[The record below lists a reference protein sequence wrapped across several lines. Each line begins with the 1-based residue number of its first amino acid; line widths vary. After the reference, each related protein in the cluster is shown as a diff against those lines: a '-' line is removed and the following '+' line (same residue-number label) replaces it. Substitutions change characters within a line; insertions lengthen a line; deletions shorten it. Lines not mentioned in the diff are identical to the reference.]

1 MAGFSEYIS
10 KSDKTPGSQPILFVF
25 IHFTGHFHVRYIVNK
40 KVFIMSDALQKTLTL
55 LLLIALGLLLRGKF
69 KSKDQTNG
77 IKEIIL
83 SVALPS
89 TIFIS
94 LMKIDVDSSMI
105 IIPVVT
111 LVFNFLMFFS
121 APLAF
126 ALFGIEKNSP
136 TGRTL
141 MMLIPSLAP
150 GLSCFP
156 FIAEFLG
163 EKSLAIAALADVGNK
178 FFVLISLYIL
188 AMNMFLKN
196 SHDTETKMG
205 GKLKSLFGNML
216 QEPINVLIILA
227 LVLLGFGINYSTL
240 PFVITE
246 IFDKTSAMMT
256 PLVLLF
262 IGLAVQLKEG
272 KKRIVASILLFRA
285 GSTMLISAGMIY
297 VLNITDQSMILLAIV
312 IPLSA
317 ASFWPLAHIS
327 AFNLREDALGLAKE
341 KRTFDMELAVL
352 LLAFSL
358 PFSTILILGIL
369 STGALFT
376 HMTTLV
382 ISGAVLITLG
392 GLPNLF
398 SKMFVRVSKA

>member
-1 MAGFSEYIS
+1 
-10 KSDKTPGSQPILFVF
+10 
-25 IHFTGHFHVRYIVNK
+25 
-40 KVFIMSDALQKTLTL
+40 MSDALQKTITL
-55 LLLIALGLLLRGKF
+55 LLLIILGLLLKSKF
-69 KSKDQTNG
+69 KNKDQTNG

-105 IIPVVT
+105 IIPLVT

-196 SHDTETKMG
+196 SEEKEMKMG
-205 GKLKSLFGNML
+205 GKLKSLFASMF
-216 QEPINVLIILA
+216 QEPINLLILLA
-227 LVLLGFGINYSTL
+227 LILLSFGINFKTL
-240 PFVITE
+240 PSVVTDL
-246 IFDKTSAMMT
+246 FDKTSAMMT

-285 GSTMLISAGMIY
+285 GITMLISAGMIY
-297 VLNITDQSMILLAIV
+297 VLNITDLSMVLLAIV

-327 AFNLREDALGLAKE
+327 AFNLREDAKSLPKE
-341 KRTFDMELAVL
+341 RRTFDLELAVL

-358 PFSTILILGIL
+358 PFSTILILAIL
-369 STGALFT
+369 S
-376 HMTTLV
+376 
-382 ISGAVLITLG
+382 SGAFFAHISTLITAGLIFICLG
-392 GLPNLF
+392 ALPNLLG
-398 SKMFVRVSKA
+398 KVFVKVSKA

>member
-1 MAGFSEYIS
+1 
-10 KSDKTPGSQPILFVF
+10 
-25 IHFTGHFHVRYIVNK
+25 
-40 KVFIMSDALQKTLTL
+40 MSDALQKTITL
-55 LLLIALGLLLRGKF
+55 LLLIILGLLLKSKF

-94 LMKIDVDSSMI
+94 LMKIDIDSSMI

-126 ALFGIEKNSP
+126 SLFGIEKNSP

-196 SHDTETKMG
+196 SEEKEMKMG
-205 GKLKSLFGNML
+205 GKLKSLFVSMF
-216 QEPINVLIILA
+216 QEPINLLIFLA
-227 LVLLGFGINYSTL
+227 LILLSFGVSFKTL
-240 PFVITE
+240 PSLVTDL
-246 IFDKTSAMMT
+246 FDKTSAMMT

-285 GSTMLISAGMIY
+285 GITMLISAGMIY
-297 VLNITDQSMILLAIV
+297 VLHITDPSMILLSIV

-327 AFNLREDALGLAKE
+327 AFNLREDAKSLPKE
-341 KRTFDMELAVL
+341 KRTFDLELAVL

-369 STGALFT
+369 S
-376 HMTTLV
+376 
-382 ISGAVLITLG
+382 SGTFFAHTSTLITSGLILISLG
-392 GLPNLF
+392 ALPNLLGKVF
-398 SKMFVRVSKA
+398 IKVSKA

>member
-1 MAGFSEYIS
+1 
-10 KSDKTPGSQPILFVF
+10 
-25 IHFTGHFHVRYIVNK
+25 
-40 KVFIMSDALQKTLTL
+40 MSDALQKTITL
-55 LLLIALGLLLRGKF
+55 LLLIGLGLLLRGKF

-94 LMKIDVDSSMI
+94 LMKIDIDSSMI

-205 GKLKSLFGNML
+205 GKLKSLFGNMF

-227 LVLLGFGINYSTL
+227 LVLLGFGINYKTL
-240 PFVITE
+240 PFFLTE

-272 KKRIVASILLFRA
+272 KKAIVASILLFRA

-297 VLNITDQSMILLAIV
+297 VLNLTDQSMVLLAIV

-327 AFNLREDALGLAKE
+327 AFNLREDAMGLSKE

-376 HMTTLV
+376 HLTTLI
-382 ISGAVLITLG
+382 ISGVVMIALG

-398 SKMFVRVSKA
+398 SKVFVRVSKA

>member
-1 MAGFSEYIS
+1 
-10 KSDKTPGSQPILFVF
+10 
-25 IHFTGHFHVRYIVNK
+25 
-40 KVFIMSDALQKTLTL
+40 MSDALQKTITL
-55 LLLIALGLLLRGKF
+55 LLLIALGLLLKSKF
-69 KSKDQTNG
+69 KNKDQTNG

-94 LMKIDVDSSMI
+94 LMKIDIDSSMF
-105 IIPVVT
+105 IIPLVT
-111 LVFNFLMFFS
+111 LIFNFLMFFS

-196 SHDTETKMG
+196 SADKEMKMG
-205 GKLKSLFGNML
+205 GKLKSLFASMF
-216 QEPINVLIILA
+216 QEPINLLIFIAIIL
-227 LVLLGFGINYSTL
+227 LSLGINYNTL
-240 PFVITE
+240 PPLVVD

-272 KKRIVASILLFRA
+272 KKRIVASILFFRA
-285 GSTMLISAGMIY
+285 GITMLISAGMIY
-297 VLNITDQSMILLAIV
+297 VLNITDQNMVLLSIV

-327 AFNLREDALGLAKE
+327 AFNLREDAKGMAKE
-341 KRTFDMELAVL
+341 KRTFDLELAVL

-358 PFSTILILGIL
+358 PFSTILILAIL
-369 STGALFT
+369 SSGSFFAHTS
-376 HMTTLV
+376 TLITAGLV
-382 ISGAVLITLG
+382 LICLGAV
-392 GLPNLF
+392 PNVL
-398 SKMFVRVSKA
+398 SKVFVKMSKASS

>member
-1 MAGFSEYIS
+1 
-10 KSDKTPGSQPILFVF
+10 
-25 IHFTGHFHVRYIVNK
+25 
-40 KVFIMSDALQKTLTL
+40 MSDALQKTITL
-55 LLLIALGLLLRGKF
+55 LLLITLGLLLKGKF
-69 KSKDQTNG
+69 KNKDQTNG

-94 LMKIDVDSSMI
+94 LMKIDIDSSMI
-105 IIPVVT
+105 IIPLVT

-126 ALFGIEKNSP
+126 SLFGIEKNSP

-196 SHDTETKMG
+196 SDDKEMKMG
-205 GKLKSLFGNML
+205 GKLKSLFASMF
-216 QEPINVLIILA
+216 QEPINILIFLAIIL
-227 LVLLGFGINYSTL
+227 LSMGINYSTL
-240 PFVITE
+240 PSVVTDL
-246 IFDKTSAMMT
+246 FDKTSAMMT

-272 KKRIVASILLFRA
+272 KKRIVASILFFRA
-285 GSTMLISAGMIY
+285 GITMLISAGMIY
-297 VLNITDQSMILLAIV
+297 VLNITDLSMILLAIV

-327 AFNLREDALGLAKE
+327 AFNLREDQKAMPKE
-341 KRTFDMELAVL
+341 KRTFDLELAVL

-358 PFSTILILGIL
+358 PFSTILILAIL
-369 STGALFT
+369 SSGSFFAHTTTLLTSGLILICLGAL
-376 HMTTLV
+376 
-382 ISGAVLITLG
+382 
-392 GLPNLF
+392 PNAL
-398 SKMFVRVSKA
+398 SKVFVKMSKA

>member
-1 MAGFSEYIS
+1 
-10 KSDKTPGSQPILFVF
+10 
-25 IHFTGHFHVRYIVNK
+25 
-40 KVFIMSDALQKTLTL
+40 MSDALQKTITL
-55 LLLIALGLLLRGKF
+55 LLLIGLGALL
-69 KSKDQTNG
+69 KSKFRSKEQTNG

-94 LMKIDVDSSMI
+94 LMKIDMDSSMFV
-105 IIPVVT
+105 IPLIT
-111 LVFNFLMFFS
+111 LIFNFLMFFS
-121 APLAF
+121 APIAF
-126 ALFGIEKNSP
+126 TLFGIDKNSP
-136 TGRTL
+136 TGRTM

-196 SHDTETKMG
+196 SEDKETKMG
-205 GKLKSLFGNML
+205 GKLKSLFVSMF
-216 QEPINVLIILA
+216 QEPINLLIFLAIL
-227 LVLLGFGINYSTL
+227 LLSLGINYSTL
-240 PFVITE
+240 PGVVTE
-246 IFDKTSAMMT
+246 LFDKTSAMMT

-272 KKRIVASILLFRA
+272 KKRIVASILFFRA
-285 GSTMLISAGMIY
+285 GITMLISAGMIY
-297 VLNITDQSMILLAIV
+297 VLNLSDSAMILLAIV

-327 AFNLREDALGLAKE
+327 AFNIKEDSKSVPKE
-341 KRTFDMELAVL
+341 KRTFDLELAVL

-358 PFSTILILGIL
+358 PFSTILILAIL
-369 STGALFT
+369 SSGTFFT
-376 HMTTLV
+376 HLPT
-382 ISGAVLITLG
+382 LITVGIALIG
-392 GLPNLF
+392 AAAIPNAASKFYVKF
-398 SKMFVRVSKA
+398 SKAKTSQ

>member
-1 MAGFSEYIS
+1 
-10 KSDKTPGSQPILFVF
+10 
-25 IHFTGHFHVRYIVNK
+25 
-40 KVFIMSDALQKTLTL
+40 MSDALQKTITL
-55 LLLIALGLLLRGKF
+55 LLLITLGLLLKGKF
-69 KSKDQTNG
+69 KNKDQTNG

-94 LMKIDVDSSMI
+94 LMKIDIDSSMI
-105 IIPVVT
+105 IIPMVT

-126 ALFGIEKNSP
+126 SLFGIEKNSP

-196 SHDTETKMG
+196 SDDKEMKMG
-205 GKLKSLFGNML
+205 GKLKSLFASMF
-216 QEPINVLIILA
+216 QEPINILIFLAIIL
-227 LVLLGFGINYSTL
+227 LSLGINYSTL
-240 PFVITE
+240 PSVVTDL
-246 IFDKTSAMMT
+246 FDKTSAMMT

-272 KKRIVASILLFRA
+272 KKRIVASILFFRA
-285 GSTMLISAGMIY
+285 GITMLISAGMIY
-297 VLNITDQSMILLAIV
+297 VLNITDLSMILLAIV

-327 AFNLREDALGLAKE
+327 AFNLREDQKAMPKE
-341 KRTFDMELAVL
+341 KRTFDLELAVL

-358 PFSTILILGIL
+358 PFSTILILAIL
-369 STGALFT
+369 SSGSFFAHTTTLLTSGLILICLGAL
-376 HMTTLV
+376 
-382 ISGAVLITLG
+382 
-392 GLPNLF
+392 PNAL
-398 SKMFVRVSKA
+398 SKVFVKMSKA

>member
-1 MAGFSEYIS
+1 
-10 KSDKTPGSQPILFVF
+10 
-25 IHFTGHFHVRYIVNK
+25 
-40 KVFIMSDALQKTLTL
+40 MSDALQKTITL
-55 LLLIALGLLLRGKF
+55 LLLIGLGLLLKSKF
-69 KSKDQTNG
+69 KNKDQTNG

-94 LMKIDVDSSMI
+94 LMKIDIDSSMI

-126 ALFGIEKNSP
+126 SLFGIEKNSP

-196 SHDTETKMG
+196 SDDKETKMG
-205 GKLKSLFGNML
+205 GKLKSLFVSMF
-216 QEPINVLIILA
+216 QEPINILIFLAIIL
-227 LVLLGFGINYSTL
+227 LSVGINYSSL
-240 PFVITE
+240 PFVVTE

-272 KKRIVASILLFRA
+272 KKRIVASILFFRA
-285 GSTMLISAGMIY
+285 GITMIISAGMIY
-297 VLNITDQSMILLAIV
+297 VLHITDLSLILLAIV

-327 AFNLREDALGLAKE
+327 AFNLREDAKGLPKE
-341 KRTFDMELAVL
+341 KRTFDLELAVL

-358 PFSTILILGIL
+358 PFSTILILAIL
-369 STGALFT
+369 SSGSFFAHTSTLLTSGMIFIVLGAL
-376 HMTTLV
+376 
-382 ISGAVLITLG
+382 
-392 GLPNLF
+392 PNAL
-398 SKMFVRVSKA
+398 SKVFVKVSKA

>member
-1 MAGFSEYIS
+1 
-10 KSDKTPGSQPILFVF
+10 
-25 IHFTGHFHVRYIVNK
+25 
-40 KVFIMSDALQKTLTL
+40 MSDALQKTITL
-55 LLLIALGLLLRGKF
+55 LLLIGLGLLLKSKF
-69 KSKDQTNG
+69 KNKDQTNG

-94 LMKIDVDSSMI
+94 LMKIEVDSSMI
-105 IIPVVT
+105 IIPLVT

-126 ALFGIEKNSP
+126 SLFGIEKNSP
-136 TGRTL
+136 TGRTM

-196 SHDTETKMG
+196 SDDKETKMG
-205 GKLKSLFGNML
+205 GKLKSLFVSMF
-216 QEPINVLIILA
+216 QEPINILIFLAIIL
-227 LVLLGFGINYSTL
+227 LSVGINYSTL
-240 PFVITE
+240 PFVVTE

-272 KKRIVASILLFRA
+272 KKRIVASILFFRA
-285 GSTMLISAGMIY
+285 GITMIISAGMIY
-297 VLNITDQSMILLAIV
+297 VLHITDLSLILLAIV

-327 AFNLREDALGLAKE
+327 AFNLREDAKGLPKE
-341 KRTFDMELAVL
+341 KRTFDLELAVL

-358 PFSTILILGIL
+358 PFSTILILAIL
-369 STGALFT
+369 SSGSFFAHTSTLLTSGMIFIVLGAL
-376 HMTTLV
+376 
-382 ISGAVLITLG
+382 
-392 GLPNLF
+392 PNAL
-398 SKMFVRVSKA
+398 SKVFVKVSKA

>member
-1 MAGFSEYIS
+1 
-10 KSDKTPGSQPILFVF
+10 
-25 IHFTGHFHVRYIVNK
+25 
-40 KVFIMSDALQKTLTL
+40 MSDALQKTITL
-55 LLLIALGLLLRGKF
+55 LLLIGLGLVLKSKF
-69 KSKDQTNG
+69 KNKDQTNG

-94 LMKIDVDSSMI
+94 LMKIDMDSSMI
-105 IIPVVT
+105 IIPLVT

-126 ALFGIEKNSP
+126 ALFGIDKNSP

-196 SHDTETKMG
+196 SDDKETKMG
-205 GKLKSLFGNML
+205 GKLKSLFLSMF
-216 QEPINVLIILA
+216 QEPINVLIFLAIIL
-227 LVLLGFGINYSTL
+227 LSFGINFKSL
-240 PFVITE
+240 PFVISDV
-246 IFDKTSAMMT
+246 FDKTSAMMT

-272 KKRIVASILLFRA
+272 KKRIVASILFFRA
-285 GSTMLISAGMIY
+285 GITMLISAGMIY
-297 VLNITDQSMILLAIV
+297 VLNISDIPMMLLAIV

-327 AFNLREDALGLAKE
+327 AFNLREDAKSVPKE
-341 KRTFDMELAVL
+341 KRTFDLELAVL

-358 PFSTILILGIL
+358 PFSTILILAIL
-369 STGALFT
+369 SSGSFFT
-376 HMTTLV
+376 HMPTL
-382 ISGAVLITLG
+382 IIAGFIFIGLGA
-392 GLPNLF
+392 LPNAL
-398 SKMFVRVSKA
+398 SKVFVKMSKA

>member
-1 MAGFSEYIS
+1 
-10 KSDKTPGSQPILFVF
+10 
-25 IHFTGHFHVRYIVNK
+25 
-40 KVFIMSDALQKTLTL
+40 MSDALQKTITL
-55 LLLIALGLLLRGKF
+55 LLLIALGLLLKSKF
-69 KSKDQTNG
+69 KNKDQTNG

-94 LMKIDVDSSMI
+94 LMKIDIDSSMF
-105 IIPVVT
+105 IIPLVT
-111 LVFNFLMFFS
+111 LIFNFLMFFS

-196 SHDTETKMG
+196 SDDKETKMG
-205 GKLKSLFGNML
+205 GKLKSLFASMF
-216 QEPINVLIILA
+216 QEPINLLIFIAIIL
-227 LVLLGFGINYSTL
+227 LSLGINYNTL
-240 PFVITE
+240 PSLVVD

-272 KKRIVASILLFRA
+272 KKRIVASILFFR
-285 GSTMLISAGMIY
+285 AGMIY
-297 VLNITDQSMILLAIV
+297 VLNITDLNMVLLSIV

-327 AFNLREDALGLAKE
+327 AFNLREDAKGMAKE
-341 KRTFDMELAVL
+341 KRTFDLELAVL

-358 PFSTILILGIL
+358 PFSTILILAIL
-369 STGALFT
+369 SSGSFFAHTS
-376 HMTTLV
+376 TLITAGLV
-382 ISGAVLITLG
+382 LICLGAV
-392 GLPNLF
+392 PNAL
-398 SKMFVRVSKA
+398 SKVFVKMSKA

>member
-1 MAGFSEYIS
+1 
-10 KSDKTPGSQPILFVF
+10 
-25 IHFTGHFHVRYIVNK
+25 
-40 KVFIMSDALQKTLTL
+40 MSDALQKTITL
-55 LLLIALGLLLRGKF
+55 LLLIILGLLLKSKF

-94 LMKIDVDSSMI
+94 LMKIDIDSSMI

-126 ALFGIEKNSP
+126 SLFGIEKNSP

-196 SHDTETKMG
+196 SEEKEMKMG
-205 GKLKSLFGNML
+205 GKLKSLFVSMF
-216 QEPINVLIILA
+216 QEPINLLIFLA
-227 LVLLGFGINYSTL
+227 LILLSFGISFKTL
-240 PFVITE
+240 PSLVTDL
-246 IFDKTSAMMT
+246 FDKTSAMMT

-285 GSTMLISAGMIY
+285 GITMLISAGMIY
-297 VLNITDQSMILLAIV
+297 VLHITDPSMILLSIV

-327 AFNLREDALGLAKE
+327 AFNLREDAKSLPKE
-341 KRTFDMELAVL
+341 KRTFDLELAVL

-369 STGALFT
+369 S
-376 HMTTLV
+376 
-382 ISGAVLITLG
+382 SGTFFAHTSTLITSGLILISLG
-392 GLPNLF
+392 ALPNLLGKVF
-398 SKMFVRVSKA
+398 MKVSKA

>member
-1 MAGFSEYIS
+1 
-10 KSDKTPGSQPILFVF
+10 
-25 IHFTGHFHVRYIVNK
+25 
-40 KVFIMSDALQKTLTL
+40 MSDALQKTITL
-55 LLLIALGLLLRGKF
+55 LLLIGLGLLLKGKF
-69 KSKDQTNG
+69 RNREQTNG

-94 LMKIDVDSSMI
+94 LMKIEIDSSMI
-105 IIPVVT
+105 FIPLIT

-121 APLAF
+121 APIGLT
-126 ALFGIEKNSP
+126 LFGIEKNSP

-141 MMLIPSLAP
+141 LMLIPSLAP

-156 FIAEFLG
+156 LIAEFLG

-196 SHDTETKMG
+196 SEDKDTKISS
-205 GKLKSLFGNML
+205 KLKSLFVSMF
-216 QEPINVLIILA
+216 QEPINLLIFLA
-227 LVLLGFGINYSTL
+227 IFLLSLGVNYKSL
-240 PFVITE
+240 PSVVTDLL
-246 IFDKTSAMMT
+246 DKTSALMT

-272 KKRIVASILLFRA
+272 KKRLVMSILFFRA
-285 GSTMLISAGMIY
+285 GITMLISAGMIY
-297 VLNITDQSMILLAIV
+297 VLHLDDVSMILLAIV

-327 AFNLREDALGLAKE
+327 AFNLREDARSLPKE
-341 KRTFDMELAVL
+341 KRTFDLELAVL

-358 PFSTILILGIL
+358 PFSTTLILAVLSSGPFFTDITRLVTAGLILICLGL
-369 STGALFT
+369 
-376 HMTTLV
+376 
-382 ISGAVLITLG
+382 
-392 GLPNLF
+392 LPNAL
-398 SKMFVRVSKA
+398 SKIFLKVSKQEEMTR

>member
-1 MAGFSEYIS
+1 
-10 KSDKTPGSQPILFVF
+10 
-25 IHFTGHFHVRYIVNK
+25 
-40 KVFIMSDALQKTLTL
+40 MSDALQKTITL
-55 LLLIALGLLLRGKF
+55 LLLIGLGLLLKSKF
-69 KSKDQTNG
+69 KNKDQTNG

-94 LMKIDVDSSMI
+94 LMKIDIDSSMI

-126 ALFGIEKNSP
+126 SLFGIEKNSP

-196 SHDTETKMG
+196 SDDKETKMG
-205 GKLKSLFGNML
+205 GKLKSLFVSMF
-216 QEPINVLIILA
+216 QEPINILIFLAIIL
-227 LVLLGFGINYSTL
+227 LSVGINYNSL
-240 PFVITE
+240 PFVVTE

-272 KKRIVASILLFRA
+272 KKRIVASILFFRA
-285 GSTMLISAGMIY
+285 GITMIISAGMIY
-297 VLNITDQSMILLAIV
+297 VLHITDLSLILLAIV

-327 AFNLREDALGLAKE
+327 AFNLREDAKGLPKE
-341 KRTFDMELAVL
+341 KRTFDLELAVL

-358 PFSTILILGIL
+358 PFSTILILAIL
-369 STGALFT
+369 SSGSFFAHTSTLLTSGMIFIVLGAL
-376 HMTTLV
+376 
-382 ISGAVLITLG
+382 
-392 GLPNLF
+392 PNAL
-398 SKMFVRVSKA
+398 SKVFVKVSKA

>member
-1 MAGFSEYIS
+1 
-10 KSDKTPGSQPILFVF
+10 
-25 IHFTGHFHVRYIVNK
+25 
-40 KVFIMSDALQKTLTL
+40 MSDALQKTITL
-55 LLLIALGLLLRGKF
+55 LLLIILGLLLKSKF

-94 LMKIDVDSSMI
+94 LMKIEIDSSMI
-105 IIPVVT
+105 IIPIVT

-126 ALFGIEKNSP
+126 SLFGIEKNSP

-196 SHDTETKMG
+196 SDEKEMKMG
-205 GKLKSLFGNML
+205 GKLKSLLLSMF
-216 QEPINVLIILA
+216 QEPINLLIFLAIIL
-227 LVLLGFGINYSTL
+227 LSFGITFKTL
-240 PFVITE
+240 PSVVTDL
-246 IFDKTSAMMT
+246 FDKTSAMMT

-285 GSTMLISAGMIY
+285 GITMLISAGMIY
-297 VLNITDQSMILLAIV
+297 VLHITDPSMILLSIV

-327 AFNLREDALGLAKE
+327 AFNLREEAKSLPKE
-341 KRTFDMELAVL
+341 KRTFDLELAVL

-369 STGALFT
+369 SSGAFFT
-376 HMTTLV
+376 H
-382 ISGAVLITLG
+382 ISTLITAGLILICLG
-392 GLPNLF
+392 ALPNLLG
-398 SKMFVRVSKA
+398 KVFVKVSKA

>member
-1 MAGFSEYIS
+1 
-10 KSDKTPGSQPILFVF
+10 
-25 IHFTGHFHVRYIVNK
+25 
-40 KVFIMSDALQKTLTL
+40 MSDALQKTITL
-55 LLLIALGLLLRGKF
+55 LLLIGLGLILKGKF
-69 KSKDQTNG
+69 KNKDQTNG

-94 LMKIDVDSSMI
+94 LMKIDMDSSMI
-105 IIPVVT
+105 IIPLVT

-196 SHDTETKMG
+196 SDDKETKMG
-205 GKLKSLFGNML
+205 GKLKSLFVSMF
-216 QEPINVLIILA
+216 QEPINILIFLAIIL
-227 LVLLGFGINYSTL
+227 LSVGINYSSL
-240 PFVITE
+240 PFVVTE

-272 KKRIVASILLFRA
+272 KKRIVASILFFRA
-285 GSTMLISAGMIY
+285 GITMIISAGMIY
-297 VLNITDQSMILLAIV
+297 VLHITDLSLILLAIV

-327 AFNLREDALGLAKE
+327 AFNLREDAKGLPKE
-341 KRTFDMELAVL
+341 KRTFDLELAVL

-358 PFSTILILGIL
+358 PFSTILILAIL
-369 STGALFT
+369 SSGSFFAHTSTLLTSGMIFIVLGAL
-376 HMTTLV
+376 
-382 ISGAVLITLG
+382 
-392 GLPNLF
+392 PNAL
-398 SKMFVRVSKA
+398 SKVFVKVSKA

>member
-1 MAGFSEYIS
+1 
-10 KSDKTPGSQPILFVF
+10 
-25 IHFTGHFHVRYIVNK
+25 
-40 KVFIMSDALQKTLTL
+40 MSDALQKTITL
-55 LLLIALGLLLRGKF
+55 LLLIILGLLLKSKF
-69 KSKDQTNG
+69 KSKEQTNG

-94 LMKIDVDSSMI
+94 LMKIDIDSSMI
-105 IIPVVT
+105 VIPLVT

-126 ALFGIEKNSP
+126 SLFGIEKHSP

-196 SHDTETKMG
+196 SDEKEMKMG
-205 GKLKSLFGNML
+205 GKLKSLFASMF
-216 QEPINVLIILA
+216 QEPINILIFLA
-227 LVLLGFGINYSTL
+227 LILLSLGISFKTL
-240 PFVITE
+240 PSVVTDL
-246 IFDKTSAMMT
+246 FDKTSAMMT

-285 GSTMLISAGMIY
+285 GITMLISAGMIY
-297 VLNITDQSMILLAIV
+297 VLNITDLSMILLSIV

-327 AFNLREDALGLAKE
+327 AFNLREDTKSVPKE
-341 KRTFDMELAVL
+341 KRTFDLELAVL

-358 PFSTILILGIL
+358 PFSTILILSIL
-369 STGALFT
+369 S
-376 HMTTLV
+376 
-382 ISGAVLITLG
+382 SGSFFAHIPTLITSGLILISLG
-392 GLPNLF
+392 ALPNLLGKVF
-398 SKMFVRVSKA
+398 MKVSKA

>member
-1 MAGFSEYIS
+1 
-10 KSDKTPGSQPILFVF
+10 
-25 IHFTGHFHVRYIVNK
+25 
-40 KVFIMSDALQKTLTL
+40 MSDALQKTITL
-55 LLLIALGLLLRGKF
+55 LLLIGLGLLLKSKF
-69 KSKDQTNG
+69 KNKDQTNG

-94 LMKIDVDSSMI
+94 LMKIDIDSSMI

-126 ALFGIEKNSP
+126 SLFGIEKNSP
-136 TGRTL
+136 TGRTM

-196 SHDTETKMG
+196 SDDKETKMG
-205 GKLKSLFGNML
+205 GKLKSLFVSMF
-216 QEPINVLIILA
+216 QEPINILIFLAIIL
-227 LVLLGFGINYSTL
+227 LSLGINYSSL
-240 PFVITE
+240 PFVVTE

-272 KKRIVASILLFRA
+272 KKRIVASILFFRA
-285 GSTMLISAGMIY
+285 GITMIISAGMIY
-297 VLNITDQSMILLAIV
+297 VLHITDLSLILLAIV

-327 AFNLREDALGLAKE
+327 AFNLREDAKGLPKE
-341 KRTFDMELAVL
+341 KRTFDLELAVL

-358 PFSTILILGIL
+358 PFSTILILAIL
-369 STGALFT
+369 SSGSFFAHTSTLLTSGMIFIVLGAL
-376 HMTTLV
+376 
-382 ISGAVLITLG
+382 
-392 GLPNLF
+392 PNAL
-398 SKMFVRVSKA
+398 SKVFVKVSKA

>member
-1 MAGFSEYIS
+1 
-10 KSDKTPGSQPILFVF
+10 
-25 IHFTGHFHVRYIVNK
+25 
-40 KVFIMSDALQKTLTL
+40 MSDALQKTITL
-55 LLLIALGLLLRGKF
+55 LLLIGLGLLLKSKF
-69 KSKDQTNG
+69 KNKDQTNG

-94 LMKIDVDSSMI
+94 LMKIDIDSSMI
-105 IIPVVT
+105 IIPLVT

-126 ALFGIEKNSP
+126 ALFGIDKNSP

-196 SHDTETKMG
+196 SDDKETKMG
-205 GKLKSLFGNML
+205 GKLKSLFASMF
-216 QEPINVLIILA
+216 QEPINLLIFLAIL
-227 LVLLGFGINYSTL
+227 LLSLGINYNTL
-240 PFVITE
+240 PSLITDL
-246 IFDKTSAMMT
+246 FDKTSAMMT

-272 KKRIVASILLFRA
+272 KKRIVASILFFRA
-285 GSTMLISAGMIY
+285 GITMLISAGMIY
-297 VLNITDQSMILLAIV
+297 VLNINDYAMILLAIV

-327 AFNLREDALGLAKE
+327 AFNLKEDAKGLPKE
-341 KRTFDMELAVL
+341 KRTFDLELAVL

-358 PFSTILILGIL
+358 PFSTILILAIL
-369 STGALFT
+369 SSGTFFT
-376 HMTTLV
+376 HNTTL
-382 ISGAVLITLG
+382 ISAGLILIGLGAI
-392 GLPNLF
+392 PNAV
-398 SKMFVRVSKA
+398 SKVFVKVSKA

>member
-1 MAGFSEYIS
+1 
-10 KSDKTPGSQPILFVF
+10 
-25 IHFTGHFHVRYIVNK
+25 
-40 KVFIMSDALQKTLTL
+40 MSDALQKTITL
-55 LLLIALGLLLRGKF
+55 LLLIILGLLLKSKF
-69 KSKDQTNG
+69 KSKEQTNG

-94 LMKIDVDSSMI
+94 LMKIDIDSSMI
-105 IIPVVT
+105 IIPLVT

-126 ALFGIEKNSP
+126 SLFGIEKNSP
-136 TGRTL
+136 TGRTM

-196 SHDTETKMG
+196 SEEKEMKMG
-205 GKLKSLFGNML
+205 GKLKSLFISMF
-216 QEPINVLIILA
+216 QEPINLLIFLA
-227 LVLLGFGINYSTL
+227 LILLSFGVSFKTL
-240 PFVITE
+240 PSVVTDL
-246 IFDKTSAMMT
+246 FDKTSAMMT

-272 KKRIVASILLFRA
+272 RKRIVASILLFRA
-285 GSTMLISAGMIY
+285 GITMLISAGMIY
-297 VLNITDQSMILLAIV
+297 VLHITDPSMILLSIV

-327 AFNLREDALGLAKE
+327 AFNLREDAKSLPKE
-341 KRTFDMELAVL
+341 KRTFDLELAVL

-358 PFSTILILGIL
+358 PFSTVLILGIL
-369 STGALFT
+369 S
-376 HMTTLV
+376 
-382 ISGAVLITLG
+382 SGTFFAHTSTLITSGLILICLG
-392 GLPNLF
+392 ALPNLLG
-398 SKMFVRVSKA
+398 KVFVKVSKA

>member
-1 MAGFSEYIS
+1 M
-10 KSDKTPGSQPILFVF
+10 KS
-25 IHFTGHFHVRYIVNK
+25 
-40 KVFIMSDALQKTLTL
+40 
-55 LLLIALGLLLRGKF
+55 KF
-69 KSKDQTNG
+69 KNKDQTNG

-94 LMKIDVDSSMI
+94 LMKIDIDSSMI

-126 ALFGIEKNSP
+126 SLFGIEKNSP

-196 SHDTETKMG
+196 SDDKETKMG
-205 GKLKSLFGNML
+205 GKLKSLFVSMF
-216 QEPINVLIILA
+216 QEPINILIFLAIIL
-227 LVLLGFGINYSTL
+227 LSVGINYNSL
-240 PFVITE
+240 PFVVTE

-272 KKRIVASILLFRA
+272 KKRIVASILFFRA
-285 GSTMLISAGMIY
+285 GITMIISAGMIY
-297 VLNITDQSMILLAIV
+297 VLHITDLSLILLAIV

-327 AFNLREDALGLAKE
+327 AFNLREDAKGLPKE
-341 KRTFDMELAVL
+341 KRTFDLELAVL

-358 PFSTILILGIL
+358 PFSTILILAIL
-369 STGALFT
+369 SSGSFFAHTSTLLTSGMIFIVLGAL
-376 HMTTLV
+376 
-382 ISGAVLITLG
+382 
-392 GLPNLF
+392 PNAL
-398 SKMFVRVSKA
+398 SKVFVKVSKA

>member
-1 MAGFSEYIS
+1 
-10 KSDKTPGSQPILFVF
+10 
-25 IHFTGHFHVRYIVNK
+25 
-40 KVFIMSDALQKTLTL
+40 MSDALQKTITL
-55 LLLIALGLLLRGKF
+55 LLLIALGLILKGKF
-69 KSKDQTNG
+69 KNKDQTNG

-94 LMKIDVDSSMI
+94 LMKIDMDSSMI
-105 IIPVVT
+105 IIPLVT

-136 TGRTL
+136 TGRTM

-196 SHDTETKMG
+196 SNEEKEMKMG
-205 GKLKSLFGNML
+205 GKLKSLFLSMF
-216 QEPINVLIILA
+216 QEPINVLIFLAIIL
-227 LVLLGFGINYSTL
+227 LSLGINYKTL
-240 PFVITE
+240 PSVVTDL
-246 IFDKTSAMMT
+246 FDKTSAMMT

-272 KKRIVASILLFRA
+272 KKRIVASILFFRA
-285 GSTMLISAGMIY
+285 GITMLISAGMIY
-297 VLNITDQSMILLAIV
+297 ILNISDVSMILLAIV

-327 AFNLREDALGLAKE
+327 AFNLREDAKSLPKE
-341 KRTFDMELAVL
+341 KRTFDLELAVL

-358 PFSTILILGIL
+358 PFSTILILAIL
-369 STGALFT
+369 SSGTFFAHTSTLVTSGLILICLGAL
-376 HMTTLV
+376 
-382 ISGAVLITLG
+382 
-392 GLPNLF
+392 PNAL
-398 SKMFVRVSKA
+398 SKVFVKVSKA

>member
-1 MAGFSEYIS
+1 
-10 KSDKTPGSQPILFVF
+10 
-25 IHFTGHFHVRYIVNK
+25 
-40 KVFIMSDALQKTLTL
+40 MSDALQKTITL
-55 LLLIALGLLLRGKF
+55 LLLIALGLLLKGKF
-69 KSKDQTNG
+69 KNKDQTNG

-94 LMKIDVDSSMI
+94 LMKIDMDSSMI
-105 IIPVVT
+105 IIPLVT

-126 ALFGIEKNSP
+126 TLFGIEKNSP

-196 SHDTETKMG
+196 SNEEKKETKMG
-205 GKLKSLFGNML
+205 DKIKSLLLSMF
-216 QEPINVLIILA
+216 QEPINALIFLAIIL
-227 LVLLGFGINYSTL
+227 LSLGINYNTL
-240 PFVITE
+240 PYVITDV
-246 IFDKTSAMMT
+246 FDKTSAMMT

-262 IGLAVQLKEG
+262 IGLAVQLKDG
-272 KKRIVASILLFRA
+272 KKRIVASILFFRA
-285 GSTMLISAGMIY
+285 GVTMLISAGMIY
-297 VLNITDQSMILLAIV
+297 ILNISDLSMILLAVV

-327 AFNLREDALGLAKE
+327 AFNLREDAKSLPKE
-341 KRTFDMELAVL
+341 KRTFDLELAVL

-358 PFSTILILGIL
+358 PFSTILILAIL
-369 STGALFT
+369 SSGAFFAHTSTLITSGLVLICMGAL
-376 HMTTLV
+376 
-382 ISGAVLITLG
+382 
-392 GLPNLF
+392 PNAW
-398 SKMFVRVSKA
+398 SKVFVKVSKA

>member
-1 MAGFSEYIS
+1 
-10 KSDKTPGSQPILFVF
+10 
-25 IHFTGHFHVRYIVNK
+25 
-40 KVFIMSDALQKTLTL
+40 MSDALQKTITL

-69 KSKDQTNG
+69 KSKEQTNG

-83 SVALPS
+83 AVALPS

-94 LMKIDVDSSMI
+94 LMKIEMDSSML
-105 IIPVVT
+105 IIPLVT

-196 SHDTETKMG
+196 SHDKETKLG
-205 GKLKSLFGNML
+205 GKLKSLFANML

-227 LVLLGFGINYSTL
+227 IVLLSFGINYTTL

-256 PLVLLF
+256 PLVLMF

-285 GSTMLISAGMIY
+285 GSTMLISSGMIY
-297 VLNITDQSMILLAIV
+297 VLNITDQSLILLAVV

-327 AFNLREDALGLAKE
+327 AFNLREDAMGLTKE

-369 STGALFT
+369 TTGAYFT
-376 HMTTLV
+376 HLSTLIIAGV
-382 ISGAVLITLG
+382 VLIALG

-398 SKMFVRVSKA
+398 SKVFVRFSKA

>member
-1 MAGFSEYIS
+1 
-10 KSDKTPGSQPILFVF
+10 
-25 IHFTGHFHVRYIVNK
+25 
-40 KVFIMSDALQKTLTL
+40 MSDALQKTITL
-55 LLLIALGLLLRGKF
+55 LLLIILGLLLKNKF

-94 LMKIDVDSSMI
+94 LMKIDIDSSMI
-105 IIPVVT
+105 IIPLVT

-126 ALFGIEKNSP
+126 SLFGIERNSP
-136 TGRTL
+136 TGRTM

-196 SHDTETKMG
+196 SEEKGMKMG
-205 GKLKSLFGNML
+205 GKLRSLFASMF
-216 QEPINVLIILA
+216 QEPINLLIFLA
-227 LVLLGFGINYSTL
+227 LILLSFGISYKTL
-240 PFVITE
+240 PSVVTDL
-246 IFDKTSAMMT
+246 FDKTSAMMT
-256 PLVLLF
+256 PLVLVF

-285 GSTMLISAGMIY
+285 GITMLISAGMIY
-297 VLNITDQSMILLAIV
+297 VLHIKDPAMMLLSIV

-327 AFNLREDALGLAKE
+327 AFNLREDAKALPRE
-341 KRTFDMELAVL
+341 KRTFDLELAVL

-358 PFSTILILGIL
+358 PFSTVLILGIL
-369 STGALFT
+369 SSGTFFAHT
-376 HMTTLV
+376 STL
-382 ISGAVLITLG
+382 ITSGLVLISLAA
-392 GLPNLF
+392 LPNLLG
-398 SKMFVRVSKA
+398 KVFVKVSKA

>member
-1 MAGFSEYIS
+1 METAGFIS
-10 KSDKTPGSQPILFVF
+10 
-25 IHFTGHFHVRYIVNK
+25 FHTSALLVCK
-40 KVFIMSDALQKTLTL
+40 QQLQLALIMSDALQKTITL

-69 KSKDQTNG
+69 RNKDQTNG

-83 SVALPS
+83 SVALPA

-94 LMKIDVDSSMI
+94 LMKVEINSSMLL
-105 IIPVVT
+105 IPLVT

-126 ALFGIEKNSP
+126 NLFGIEKQSP

-163 EKSLAIAALADVGNK
+163 EKSLAVAALADVGNK

-188 AMNMFLKN
+188 AMNMFIKN
-196 SHDTETKMG
+196 SNDRETKTG
-205 GKLKSLFGNML
+205 GKLKSLFLNML
-216 QEPINVLIILA
+216 QEPINLLILLAVIL
-227 LVLLGFGINYSTL
+227 LSLGINYKTL
-240 PFVITE
+240 PYVITDL
-246 IFDKTSAMMT
+246 FDKTSAMMT

-272 KKRIVASILLFRA
+272 KKRMVISILFFRA
-285 GSTMLISAGMIY
+285 GITMLISAGVIY
-297 VLNITDQSMILLAIV
+297 VLNISDVSMILLAIV

-327 AFNLREDALGLAKE
+327 VFNQREDEKALPKE
-341 KRTFDMELAVL
+341 KRTFDLELAVL

-358 PFSTILILGIL
+358 PFSTILILAIL
-369 STGALFT
+369 SSGAFFA
-376 HMTTLV
+376 HISTLV
-382 ISGAVLITLG
+382 TTGLIFICLAA
-392 GLPNLF
+392 LPHAL
-398 SKMFVRVSKA
+398 SKVPIKVSKA

>member
-1 MAGFSEYIS
+1 
-10 KSDKTPGSQPILFVF
+10 
-25 IHFTGHFHVRYIVNK
+25 
-40 KVFIMSDALQKTLTL
+40 MSDALQKTITL
-55 LLLIALGLLLRGKF
+55 LLLISLGLLLKSKF
-69 KSKDQTNG
+69 KNKDQTNG

-94 LMKIDVDSSMI
+94 LMKIDIDSSMI
-105 IIPVVT
+105 IIPLVT

-126 ALFGIEKNSP
+126 TLFGIDRNSP

-141 MMLIPSLAP
+141 IMLIPSLAP

-196 SHDTETKMG
+196 SNDQETRMG
-205 GKLKSLFGNML
+205 GKLKSLFASMF
-216 QEPINVLIILA
+216 QEPINLLIFLAIIL
-227 LVLLGFGINYSTL
+227 LSLGINYNTL
-240 PFVITE
+240 PSVVTDL
-246 IFDKTSAMMT
+246 FDKTSAMMT

-272 KKRIVASILLFRA
+272 KKRIVASILFFRA
-285 GSTMLISAGMIY
+285 GITMLISAGMIY
-297 VLNITDQSMILLAIV
+297 VLNINEPAMILLAVV

-327 AFNLREDALGLAKE
+327 AFNIREDAKGLPKE
-341 KRTFDMELAVL
+341 KRTFDLELAVL

-358 PFSTILILGIL
+358 PFSTILILAIL
-369 STGALFT
+369 SSGTFFAHNSTLITSGLVLIALGAL
-376 HMTTLV
+376 
-382 ISGAVLITLG
+382 
-392 GLPNLF
+392 PNAL
-398 SKMFVRVSKA
+398 SKVFVKMSKA

>member
-1 MAGFSEYIS
+1 
-10 KSDKTPGSQPILFVF
+10 
-25 IHFTGHFHVRYIVNK
+25 
-40 KVFIMSDALQKTLTL
+40 MSDALQKTITL
-55 LLLIALGLLLRGKF
+55 LLLIILGLLLKSKF

-94 LMKIDVDSSMI
+94 LMKIDIDSSMI

-126 ALFGIEKNSP
+126 SLFGIEKNSP

-196 SHDTETKMG
+196 SEEKEMKMG
-205 GKLKSLFGNML
+205 GKLKSLFVSMF
-216 QEPINVLIILA
+216 QEPINLLIFLA
-227 LVLLGFGINYSTL
+227 LILLSFGISFKTL
-240 PFVITE
+240 PSLVTDL
-246 IFDKTSAMMT
+246 FDKTSAMMT

-285 GSTMLISAGMIY
+285 GITMLISAGMIY
-297 VLNITDQSMILLAIV
+297 VLHITDPSMILLSIV

-327 AFNLREDALGLAKE
+327 AFNLREDAKSLPKE
-341 KRTFDMELAVL
+341 KRTFDLELAVL

-369 STGALFT
+369 S
-376 HMTTLV
+376 
-382 ISGAVLITLG
+382 SGTFFAHTSTLITSGLIFISLG
-392 GLPNLF
+392 ALPNLLGKVF
-398 SKMFVRVSKA
+398 MKVSKA

>member
-1 MAGFSEYIS
+1 
-10 KSDKTPGSQPILFVF
+10 
-25 IHFTGHFHVRYIVNK
+25 
-40 KVFIMSDALQKTLTL
+40 MSDALQKTITL
-55 LLLIALGLLLRGKF
+55 LLLIGLGLILKGKF
-69 KSKDQTNG
+69 KNKDQTNG

-94 LMKIDVDSSMI
+94 LMKIDMDSSMI
-105 IIPVVT
+105 IIPLVT

-196 SHDTETKMG
+196 SDDKETKMG
-205 GKLKSLFGNML
+205 GKLKSLFLSMF
-216 QEPINVLIILA
+216 QEPINVLIFLAIIL
-227 LVLLGFGINYSTL
+227 LSLGINFKTL
-240 PFVITE
+240 PFVITDV
-246 IFDKTSAMMT
+246 FDKTSAMMT

-272 KKRIVASILLFRA
+272 KKRIVMSILLFRA
-285 GSTMLISAGMIY
+285 GITMLISAGMIY
-297 VLNITDQSMILLAIV
+297 VLHITDLSMILLAVV

-327 AFNLREDALGLAKE
+327 AFNLREDAKSVPKE
-341 KRTFDMELAVL
+341 KRTFDLELAVL

-358 PFSTILILGIL
+358 PFSTILILAIL
-369 STGALFT
+369 SSGDFFAHTSTLITSGLVFICLGAL
-376 HMTTLV
+376 
-382 ISGAVLITLG
+382 
-392 GLPNLF
+392 PNAL
-398 SKMFVRVSKA
+398 SKVFVKMSKA